1 MKRIELIGIAFTLLV
16 GIASLCAIV
25 YYKPDLLITS
35 LWGYGG
41 VSCIYYGVKNI
52 VAFQQKRETE

>member
-1 MKRIELIGIAFTLLV
+1 MKQIKLIGVAFTLLV

-25 YYKPDLLITS
+25 YYKPDLLIIS

-41 VSCIYYGVKNI
+41 ISCIYYGVKNI
-52 VAFQQKRETE
+52 MILQQKREVE